1 MELTDTQVAAYEQE
15 GYLFV
20 ENVFS
25 PGEMAVLEAAMPEIT
40 DPSRPEVSLDEV
52 SGTVR
57 LCHGPHLFNE
67 AFRRLSVHPRLVLPA
82 RRLLGT
88 DVYLYQSRLSM
99 KAGLGAVQAS
109 GWPWHQD
116 YSTWAVADGMR
127 EPRALAVFVFL
138 DEVTACNGPLM
149 VIPRSHHAGLISRPL
164 GRFDDRE
171 YSQAIIEPQTLR
183 DLARQGGVAAPLG
196 AAHAALLDEQT
207 AELAI
212 VVARGERRHGVGAA
226 MLDALIAELK
236 RRGFQHLIACA
247 LRDNTPFGTLAKHA
261 GFAIEEADGGTVRW
275 VLSLNS
281 DEPAPSP

>member
-196 AAHAALLDEQT
+196 AAGSVMFMHCNMVHASTENISPLRRALYSVVFNVVDNATENRRPEHYSARDT
-207 AELAI
+207 AAVRPLPEDCLLA
-212 VVARGERRHGVGAA
+212 
-226 MLDALIAELK
+226 
-236 RRGFQHLIACA
+236 
-247 LRDNTPFGTLAKHA
+247 
-261 GFAIEEADGGTVRW
+261 
-275 VLSLNS
+275 LS
-281 DEPAPSP
+281 A